1 MSEQLYRAIDL
12 STIVKTGES
21 SEPVL
26 YVGVYVMSWGL
37 RSQPEVGF
45 LPAEATIYNKKLQE
59 FLDEAIKDWR
69 NKRQLGDLLA
79 DSYIDAY
86 QTVRKSMLGAI
97 LPTNG

>member
-12 STIVKTGES
+12 SEIIKTGES
-21 SEPVL
+21 SEPLL

-37 RSQPEVGF
+37 RHQPEVGF
-45 LPAEATIYNKKLQE
+45 LPAEDTIYTQKLQE

-69 NKRQLGDLLA
+69 NKRQLGSLVA

-86 QTVRKSMLGAI
+86 QTVREAMLGEI
-97 LPTNG
+97 LPT